1 MTTNDAQNEQIGYG
15 KPPKAGQFKKGK
27 SGNRRGR
34 PKGSKN
40 FSTVVEST
48 LNQPVEVNENG
59 RRKTITKEQAMM
71 TQLINKA
78 AAGDARATQQ
88 VIAIRKMM
96 GETDQIQVAT
106 AVTDE
111 LDRQVMQH
119 IIARVRATVPTSGG
133 QEPKVTEA
141 AESPQNRVDARQC
154 ATVAD
159 ESAPIIQ
166 VVTPLFPERV
176 QDPGTAVSTA
186 NQEAPVHE

>member
-1 MTTNDAQNEQIGYG
+1 MTTNEVQNEQIGYG
-15 KPPKAGQFKKGK
+15 KPPKTGQFKKGQ
-27 SGNRRGR
+27 SGNPRGR
-34 PKGSKN
+34 SKGSKN

-96 GETDQIQVAT
+96 GETDHQVAT

-111 LDRQVMQH
+111 LDRQVMQQ
-119 IIARVRATVPTSGG
+119 IIARIHGTVPTSGG

-159 ESAPIIQ
+159 ESAPIIE

-176 QDPGTAVSTA
+176 QDPSTEVRTA